1 MIVSTSGP
9 QRVALYQPQI
19 YLARH
24 ATPDW
29 SRRDIRYDIPPGPPL
44 TAQGEAEARKLGD
57 YLRAQGVV
65 KLYASPLERTRR
77 TAHLAAEI
85 AGAPVVE
92 ALELAEWRRDE
103 DEATVLSRVR
113 DLWQR
118 AGDES
123 REIGPI
129 ALVTHGGCV
138 LAMLAWLGVSQ
149 AEIDHYRNQFDHRNP
164 LPPAGVWSTSPLAQ
178 DAQMLHSRWESR
190 LSFTPGPIQP
200 WLPAV
205 AWV

>member
-1 MIVSTSGP
+1 MIVSTSATP
-9 QRVALYQPQI
+9 QRVHLYQPQVF
-19 YLARH
+19 LARH

-44 TAQGEAEARKLGD
+44 TPQGEDEARQLGD

-77 TAHLAAEI
+77 TAELAGQI
-85 AGAPVVE
+85 AGAPVLE

-103 DEATVLSRVR
+103 DEPTVLSRVR

-129 ALVTHGGCV
+129 ARVTHENV
-138 LAMLAWLGVSQ
+138 VPQS
-149 AEIDHYRNQFDHRNP
+149 
-164 LPPAGVWSTSPLAQ
+164 WSARF
-178 DAQMLHSRWESR
+178 M
-190 LSFTPGPIQP
+190 
-200 WLPAV
+200 
-205 AWV
+205 